1 MSTLTSSSSHLERL
15 VVEALE
21 PRLLFS
27 ADIAPLALAMSD
39 LPHMGAHVQSLAPTQ
54 AAVQAASQG
63 TLSEWV
69 FIDSGVPD
77 LQSFLKDFEQQA
89 KQGRALNVVVIEAG
103 EDGVSRISQA
113 LADQQHVGA
122 IHIISHGSEGAVQLG
137 ATTLDA
143 QVLRQRAGELAQWGA
158 SLSDSADLLLY
169 GCDVAAHA
177 KGQAFMQDLAALTGA
192 DVAASTDVTGAGGNW
207 LLERSTGQ
215 VDTAMAVSAP
225 LAEQWTGQLAQT
237 TPSSKGLA
245 VWSDASGGIPKASQ
259 WDGLANGPA
268 LPTVATNNWKIITSA
283 SHPEG
288 RSAIVL
294 GVDANGVIQGERWTG
309 TEWESLPALTLVNP
323 TSSVRQG
330 FAVAYEQNSGNAMV
344 VWSDGA
350 KLQYTTYKGQGWTPA
365 TAVDTYTGAIPQRLQ
380 IAAQPKGNQ
389 LLLTV
394 SDDNFH
400 DRALTWDGNSWG
412 NEVDLDSSNGTFS
425 QQLALSPVYEAKSGN
440 AMVVYGK
447 ANDNLIY
454 YRGLDNTI
462 IATPTWRPEASISL
476 GLSGPPMTIVTAADA
491 NSNRIGL
498 GVMSM
503 VGNSSN
509 VHETFARW
517 SGSAKWSDSVWEA
530 VTQITGNQSFSGTTV
545 SVAFESKSGD
555 LLAAYIGGGNSPGLI
570 TLPSNAATWSS
581 AITGPN
587 MGNGSIIGAI
597 RLFADPATDHIMLG
611 VQATSGKLTYADW
624 DGQALT
630 TLGNPGSTNT
640 GSDYTPAFTWIWQP
654 QNDNTAKNGLWLG
667 SAVDSTGWPGLAQVY
682 DKEIFSLD
690 SQGLTLGANV
700 SKGTFSHA
708 WNPATLGFPSLDD
721 MVWVS
726 QPVSLLSGFNFQR
739 GDILFT
745 VGASTSLQGATGN
758 VSVNNNDVVRFRP
771 TVAGDYSSGEF
782 TKVFTGLGAGV
793 NGNGSTPDIRGLAL
807 VEQDVIVGDRQLR
820 AGDFLFTAGGG
831 GNARDIYVQS
841 YSTAGFFLVSTTTKL
856 LAGNDLDIS
865 QGIAALEIVTA
876 ATTLGGQSLAESELL
891 ITLDGTD
898 TIGNNDLAVQQRD
911 VVRLA
916 LSRTTSANAKA
927 SGIATMFLDGSAMG
941 TPNVTLDGLALIKA
955 TSPVIT
961 SGTNPSFEVNAAEN
975 QLAVTTVSAQDT
987 QGGSNV
993 SYSIVGGADASM
1005 FTIDASNGKLTF
1017 KSQNVPDYEAPA
1029 DANQDGVYEVVV
1041 KASEGALNDQQRIRV
1056 TVTDVNEAPAMD
1068 SSTLPLSATELSPA
1082 ATVLA
1087 TITAADPESQAL
1099 SYSISGG
1106 VDASFFQID
1115 SNTGQLRFINTPDTT
1130 TNPFAGHA
1138 LQYQVQVAASDGTFT
1153 ATRNVEVTLSKV
1165 NRPPLN
1171 TLPAQND
1178 ALEDTP
1184 LVLTGLS
1191 VKDDDA
1197 GLANLTVTFSVSA
1210 GTLSLNTQVSNGVQA
1225 SQVQVTD
1232 GGKTVIIQASSTAIN
1247 ATLADSAGLTYLA
1260 DQDAN
1265 GVFTLTM
1272 VSDDG
1277 GNAGVPQQPEQR
1289 SDTDKIDLTVKPVND
1304 APVMLDSS
1312 TLSITATELR
1322 PAATVLATITA
1333 TDIES
1338 PALTYSISGGADAS
1352 FFQIDGSTGQLR
1364 FINTPDTTNNPFAG
1378 HALQYQVQ
1386 VAASDGDLTA
1396 TRDVV
1401 VTLNKVNRPPVNT
1414 LPAQIEALE
1423 DTPLVLTGL
1432 SVKDD
1437 DAGLANLTVTFSVN
1451 AGSLSLNTQV
1461 SNGVQASQ
1469 VQVTDGGKTV
1479 IIQASSAAINATLA
1493 DSAGLTYLA
1502 DQDANGV
1509 FTLTM
1514 VSDDGGNAGVP
1525 QQPEQR
1531 SDTDKIDLT
1540 VKPVNDAPVMLDSS
1554 TLSITATE
1562 LRPAATVLATITA
1575 TDIESPALTYSI
1587 SGGADASF
1595 FQIDG
1600 STGQLRFI
1608 NTPDTT
1614 NNPFAGHALQY
1625 QVQVA
1630 ASDGDLTATRDVVV
1644 TLNKV
1649 NRPPV
1654 NTLPAQIEALEDTPL
1669 VLTGLSVKDDD
1680 AGLAN
1685 LTVTF
1690 SVSAGTLSLNTQ
1702 VSNGVQASQVQ
1713 VTDGGKTV
1721 IIQASSASINA
1732 TLADSAGLTYLA
1744 DKDASGEFT
1753 LTMVSDDGG
1762 NAGVPQ
1768 QPEQRIDTDTI
1779 ELTVRPV
1786 NDAPVLDANQ
1796 ALAVNEGD
1804 FATLSSALLHV
1815 SDVDNTPAQLSFSL
1829 ARPTGQTTNPSHG
1842 HLAFAQTPKVALT
1855 AQSTFTQAQIDA
1867 GEVIY
1872 VHDGSETLQDTLTLN
1887 VSDGAGSQRADIKV
1901 QINITSVNDAPVL
1914 DKQNSLQLDQGQR
1927 VTLTNT
1933 QLAFKDAD
1941 NLPDQLSYSIT
1952 TGAAHGYLAL
1962 VGSPDIALTGAN
1974 AFTQAQVDAGQII
1987 YVHDGSD
1994 ALADAIILS
2003 LGDGQASPI
2012 QNITL
2017 SVQVSAVAAPP
2028 TPVEFSNTGASSVLP
2043 LLTASSEATPDE
2055 TRDSEQPT
2063 GAQTSRANASQAEAV
2078 SPIALMS
2085 SQQSRGTLVY
2095 TPPILSLSDTLAS
2108 ITLQPGSALPQV
2120 LPPKPTELK
2129 ESAED
2134 QTAFTFRWTGSLQA
2148 GQAAQALSRSLADL
2162 RDAMTDT
2169 SEHQHPLM
2177 TSSIA
2182 VSTGLSVGYVIWL
2195 VRGGA
2200 LLGSM
2205 LSSMPLWNMV
2215 DPLPVL
2221 SRSGAGS
2228 RSDDATD
2235 DGDSPL
2241 ENLFDGQ
2248 DKAVPPPQP
2257 SPQPMPQAMAYQPL
2271 PPAWHDG
2278 HKDTP

>member
-192 DVAASTDVTGAGGNW
+192 DVAASTDLTGAGGNW

-259 WDGLANGPA
+259 WDGLANGPV

-350 KLQYTTYKGQGWTPA
+350 KLQYTIYKGQGWTPA

-509 VHETFARW
+509 VRETFARW
-517 SGSAKWSDSVWEA
+517 SGSAKWSDSVWDA
-530 VTQITGNQSFSGTTV
+530 VTQITGNQTFSGTTV

-876 ATTLGGQSLAESELL
+876 ATTLGGQSLAEGELL

-1041 KASEGALNDQQRIRV
+1041 KASEGALSDQQRIRV
-1056 TVTDVNEAPAMD
+1056 TVTDVNEAPVMD

-1082 ATVLA
+1082 STVLA

-1099 SYSISGG
+1099 SYSISSGA
-1106 VDASFFQID
+1106 DASFFQID
-1115 SNTGQLRFINTPDTT
+1115 SSSGQLRFINTPDTT

-1232 GGKTVIIQASSTAIN
+1232 GGKTVIIQASS
-1247 ATLADSAGLTYLA
+1247 
-1260 DQDAN
+1260 
-1265 GVFTLTM
+1265 
-1272 VSDDG
+1272 
-1277 GNAGVPQQPEQR
+1277 
-1289 SDTDKIDLTVKPVND
+1289 
-1304 APVMLDSS
+1304 
-1312 TLSITATELR
+1312 
-1322 PAATVLATITA
+1322 
-1333 TDIES
+1333 
-1338 PALTYSISGGADAS
+1338 
-1352 FFQIDGSTGQLR
+1352 
-1364 FINTPDTTNNPFAG
+1364 
-1378 HALQYQVQ
+1378 
-1386 VAASDGDLTA
+1386 
-1396 TRDVV
+1396 
-1401 VTLNKVNRPPVNT
+1401 
-1414 LPAQIEALE
+1414 
-1423 DTPLVLTGL
+1423 
-1432 SVKDD
+1432 
-1437 DAGLANLTVTFSVN
+1437 
-1451 AGSLSLNTQV
+1451 
-1461 SNGVQASQ
+1461 
-1469 VQVTDGGKTV
+1469 
-1479 IIQASSAAINATLA
+1479 AAINATLA

-1554 TLSITATE
+1554 TLSITTTE

-1587 SGGADASF
+1587 SGGPDASF
-1595 FQIDG
+1595 FQIDS
-1600 STGQLRFI
+1600 STGNLRFI

-1786 NDAPVLDANQ
+1786 NDAPELDANQ

-1829 ARPTGQTTNPSHG
+1829 ATPAGQTTNPSHG

-1887 VSDGAGSQRADIKV
+1887 VSDGAGAQRADIKV

-2003 LGDGQASPI
+2003 LGDGQAPTI

-2028 TPVEFSNTGASSVLP
+2028 TPVEFSNNGASSALP

-2085 SQQSRGTLVY
+2085 SQQNRGTLVY